1 MNEAEKNKLI
11 PVAKPAL
18 KPVTAKLKAAGL
30 IGLGAVVGVAL
41 SLNFSAIA
49 QRQSPTLNLPIDEVR
64 MLSEVYGRIKSDY
77 VEEVDDKRLIKEAI
91 NGMLTGLDPHSAF
104 LDADAVKEMQ
114 TVTTGKFGGLGIEV
128 GMEDGLVKVISPID
142 DTPAFKAGIKSG
154 DYIVKVND
162 SSLRGMNLTEAV
174 KRMRGES
181 GTEAI
186 LTILRK
192 GENKELVFNV
202 RRAEIQLQSVRARE
216 IEPGIAYIRLAQF
229 EESTAEKMVRAINEA
244 YKQNNGALKGLVLD
258 LRNDPGGLLHSSV
271 AVSAAFLPKDALVVY
286 TEGRVEDAKL
296 RFSARKEDYVRGP
309 KREDPLAKLNPAART
324 VPLIVLVNNGTAS
337 ASEIV
342 AGALQDHKRA
352 IVMGTQSFGKG
363 SVQTI
368 LPLTKDTAIKL
379 TTARYL
385 TPNGRAIQAKG
396 ITPDMLVDD
405 GVQRFSMREADLEHH
420 LSSDDEKKATDA
432 SKINTDGKSGASGT
446 SLTPSDLD
454 KTKGGAKA
462 GASGAKD
469 KTSIA
474 MTSKATGSQGEVIKS
489 ADDDKPIEYKP
500 LNAADG
506 KPIDFVLQQAI
517 NQLKGLPVAANPR
530 ELLLAANPVAGANK
544 TVAKVDTKP

>member
-1 MNEAEKNKLI
+1 MRTRLKNI
-11 PVAKPAL
+11 
-18 KPVTAKLKAAGL
+18 GL
-30 IGLGAVVGVAL
+30 IGLGVLTGVAGSIQFEAL
-41 SLNFSAIA
+41 A
-49 QRQSPTLNLPIDEVR
+49 QKNGVAPLPIEELRQLADVFG
-64 MLSEVYGRIKSDY
+64 LIKSDY
-77 VEEVDDKRLIKEAI
+77 VESIEDKKLLTEAI
-91 NGMLTGLDPHSAF
+91 SGMVASLDPHSAY
-104 LDADAVKEMQ
+104 LDKKAYKELREGTQ
-114 TVTTGKFGGLGIEV
+114 GKFVGLGIEV

-154 DYIVKVND
+154 DYIIKVND
-162 SSLRGMNLTEAV
+162 TSLRGMNITEAV

-181 GTEAI
+181 GTEAV

-202 RRAEIQLQSVRARE
+202 RRAEIQLQSVRSRE
-216 IEPGIAYIRLAQF
+216 LEPGIAYIRLTQF
-229 EESTAEKMVRAINEA
+229 EEATAEKMVRAINDA
-244 YKQNNGALKGLVLD
+244 YKQNNGLVKGIVLD

-309 KREDPLAKLNPAART
+309 KREDPLAKLNPAAKT
-324 VPLIVLVNNGTAS
+324 VPIVVLVNNGTAS

-385 TPNGRAIQAKG
+385 TPNGRSIQAKG
-396 ITPDMLVDD
+396 ITPDMIVDD
-405 GVQRFSMREADLEHH
+405 GAQRLSMRESDLEHH
-420 LSSDDEKKATDA
+420 LSSEDERKAADA
-432 SKINTDGKSGASGT
+432 AKLKPESKPELKPAKPGLA
-446 SLTPSDLD
+446 LTPIDLD
-454 KTKGGAKA
+454 KVKGVAKSGVAMTAKA
-462 GASGAKD
+462 
-469 KTSIA
+469 TP
-474 MTSKATGSQGEVIKS
+474 SQGEVIKS
-489 ADDDKPIEYKP
+489 ADDEKPLEYKP

-506 KPIDFVLQQAI
+506 KPIDFVLQQAL

-530 ELLLAANPVAGANK
+530 ELLVAANPDLTGGK
-544 TVAKVDTKP
+544 IVAKVNAKP

>member
-1 MNEAEKNKLI
+1 MNTTEKPNPSK
-11 PVAKPAL
+11 PSQAVAP
-18 KPVTAKLKAAGL
+18 KLKAAGL
-30 IGLGAVVGVAL
+30 IVLGAVVGVTL
-41 SLNFSAIA
+41 SLNFSATA
-49 QRQSPTLNLPIDEVR
+49 ERLNPTLNLPIDEVR

-104 LDADAVKEMQ
+104 LDADAFKEMQ
-114 TVTTGKFGGLGIEV
+114 SVTTGKFGGLGIEV

-154 DYIVKVND
+154 DYIIKVND
-162 SSLRGMNLTEAV
+162 TSLRGMNITEAV

-181 GTEAI
+181 GTEAV

-202 RRAEIQLQSVRARE
+202 RRAEIQLQSVRSRE
-216 IEPGIAYIRLAQF
+216 LEPGIAYIRLTQF
-229 EESTAEKMVRAINEA
+229 EEATAEKMVRAINDA
-244 YKQNNGALKGLVLD
+244 YKQNNGLVKGIVLD

-309 KREDPLAKLNPAART
+309 KREDPLAKLNPAAKT
-324 VPLIVLVNNGTAS
+324 VPIVVLVNNGTAS

-385 TPNGRAIQAKG
+385 TPNGRSIQAKG
-396 ITPDMLVDD
+396 ITPDMIVDD
-405 GVQRFSMREADLEHH
+405 GAQRLSMRESDLEHH
-420 LSSDDEKKATDA
+420 LSSEDERKAADA
-432 SKINTDGKSGASGT
+432 AKLKPESKPELKPAKPGLA
-446 SLTPSDLD
+446 LTPIDLD
-454 KTKGGAKA
+454 KVKGVAKSGVAMTAKA
-462 GASGAKD
+462 
-469 KTSIA
+469 TP
-474 MTSKATGSQGEVIKS
+474 SQGEVIKS
-489 ADDDKPIEYKP
+489 ADDEKPLEYKP

-506 KPIDFVLQQAI
+506 KPIDFVLQQAL

-530 ELLLAANPVAGANK
+530 ELLVAANPDLTGGK
-544 TVAKVDTKP
+544 IVAKVNAKP